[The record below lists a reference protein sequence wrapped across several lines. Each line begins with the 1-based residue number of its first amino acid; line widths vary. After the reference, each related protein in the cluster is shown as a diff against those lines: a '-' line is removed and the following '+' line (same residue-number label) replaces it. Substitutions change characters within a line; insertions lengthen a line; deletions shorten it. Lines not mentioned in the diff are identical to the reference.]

1 MTMQTADT
9 QPAAIEV
16 ETVRI
21 VGRDLRIESEGGCT
35 RVHLDG
41 RPLDRLKSISLRFE
55 AGKRTVVTAELVVL
69 R

>member
-1 MTMQTADT
+1 MQTAT
-9 QPAAIEV
+9 TRPATIDV
-16 ETVRI
+16 ETVQI
-21 VGRDLRIESEGGCT
+21 FGKDLRIESEGGFT

-41 RPLDRLKSISLRFE
+41 RPLDKLKSISLHFE

>member
-1 MTMQTADT
+1 MQNADT

-16 ETVRI
+16 ETVII
-21 VGRDLRIESEGGCT
+21 VGNDLVIESEGGCT

-41 RPLDRLKSISLRFE
+41 RPLDKLKSISLHFA
-55 AGKRTVVTAELVVL
+55 AGKRAVVTAEFVVL